1 MSNNMKFVLAAM
13 GVVIVG
19 GVGYLIFH
27 HSKYPTIDNS
37 QITQVVPSE
46 DNATPPATVT
56 PPHGDTPVVAP
67 VPATPQTRPSTPA
80 VVTTTPETPPAA
92 GGNNSG
98 KIDIAQFF
106 QNGQVKPV
114 TPDSPPVPTT
124 SGGPTTPFA
133 SAADPSAMT
142 PSTRPSTQTH
152 TVAAGE
158 TFSSISAQVYGSS
171 KYFAKLVAAN
181 PNIDPHRL
189 RVGMKIVIP
198 ELSSSTSA
206 TSADAT
212 TPTATTPTPLAPA
225 STADSYKVVPGDTLE
240 GIAIKLY
247 NDASFKADLYNANKA
262 MIGVNPDR
270 LKVGW
275 VLKLPAATT
284 RPSN

>member
-189 RVGMKIVIP
+189 RCPAAPARPVPTPLRRPPPPQPPWPRRVP
-198 ELSSSTSA
+198 
-206 TSADAT
+206 
-212 TPTATTPTPLAPA
+212 PTATKWSLATPWKASPSSFTTMPL
-225 STADSYKVVPGDTLE
+225 SKQIYTML
-240 GIAIKLY
+240 
-247 NDASFKADLYNANKA
+247 
-262 MIGVNPDR
+262 
-270 LKVGW
+270 
-275 VLKLPAATT
+275 T
-284 RPSN
+284 RR